1 MLRNLRTISVSYS
14 APVTKKILT
23 DVSLI
28 TSSQDSSSIDRFH
41 NIITNH
47 SPTYIDTGKKTDKG
61 KSLVNTGLMY
71 SYAHDY
77 LQTKNKT
84 YKCDSLL
91 GIYKMDPQPPIDKYP
106 MISYRTSISPVYQKK
121 TENMTMKETKE
132 KFEALSKIPYSYKK
146 LYVSCL
152 NECPYAGPID
162 IDLTLHEICKYYHKY
177 NFDEISLCD
186 TCASLSYEEF
196 TNLLVS
202 LVIFGI
208 PRSKIA
214 IQLALNQ
221 DSIENV
227 RFARNYGIHKWDV
240 VADDYGGLRQVLT
253 YSMIQ
258 KWI

>member
-1 MLRNLRTISVSYS
+1 MKN
-14 APVTKKILT
+14 ILT
-23 DVSLI
+23 DVSLL
-28 TSSQDSSSIDRFH
+28 TCSQDSAIDRFH

-47 SPTYIDTGKKTDKG
+47 SPTYIDTGKRTIGDKT
-61 KSLVNTGLMY
+61 LVNTGVLY
-71 SYAHDY
+71 SYAHDFLDIY
-77 LQTKNKT
+77 KKLDKNKN

-91 GIYKMDPQPPIDKYP
+91 GIYKMDPEDMEDKYP
-106 MISYRTSISPVYQKK
+106 MISYRTSISPIYQKK
-121 TENMTMKETKE
+121 TENITLNETKT
-132 KFEALSKIPYSYKK
+132 KFELLSKIPYSYKK

-162 IDLTLHEICKYYHKY
+162 IDLTLHEICRYYHKY
-177 NFDEISLCD
+177 DFDEISLCD

-214 IQLALNQ
+214 LQLAFNQ
-221 DSIENV
+221 HSMDNV

-240 VADDYGGLRQVLT
+240 VADDYGGLREVLT
-253 YSMIQ
+253 YNMIQ